1 MIKKFRVIKIFG
13 GAFLTWMLLSSF
25 HPYYVSVTD
34 IKYKADKTLQVSCK
48 MFTDNIENTLKKIY
62 KKPVDLLHPK
72 EKVTEEKLLAHYITN
87 HLKIKVN
94 GKLQILNFIGY
105 EKEEDAVWSYFEVK
119 DVALPKTLQV
129 EITLLYEYFSEQI
142 NMVHTE
148 VSEKKQS
155 YKVTNPE
162 KEMSFSF

>member
-1 MIKKFRVIKIFG
+1 
-13 GAFLTWMLLSSF
+13 
-25 HPYYVSVTD
+25 
-34 IKYKADKTLQVSCK
+34 
-48 MFTDNIENTLKKIY
+48 MFTDNIESTLKKIY

-72 EKVTEEKLLAHYITN
+72 EKVIEEKLLAHYIIN

-119 DVALPKTLQV
+119 DVALPETLQI
-129 EITLLYEYFSEQI
+129 ENNLLYEYFPEQI

-148 VSEKKQS
+148 ANGKKQS
-155 YKVTNPE
+155 SKVTNPE
-162 KEMSFSF
+162 KEINFSF